1 MTEMVIDACCKAI
14 SSLLRFFH
22 PYSIATPNYLSI
34 SIFKQEQYLIFKQ
47 EQHLIFKQEQN
58 LIFKQEQHLISKQE
72 QYLIFKNTKTL

>member
-1 MTEMVIDACCKAI
+1 MTEMVIDACCKVT

-22 PYSIATPNYLSI
+22 PYSIATPNCLSI

-47 EQHLIFKQEQN
+47 QQHLIFKE
-58 LIFKQEQHLISKQE
+58 EQHLISKQE